1 MTLVHE
7 EQKILR
13 EIIQQGG
20 GHTARRTTGQHCRV
34 VFDAL
39 ADTHLVQHLDIV
51 VSALGNALGFDQL
64 ALGGELFDLRIA
76 LGADLFQR
84 SGLFFRADDIVAG
97 REDGNVLDHVLLGA
111 GQGVELGN
119 AVDLVPEE
127 LHPDGKLAHISQINV
142 HRITVH
148 PELIAHKIHVV
159 ALVLQGDQLFAQLV
173 PLHLHS
179 GAQTDDHAAV
189 VDRVAQRVDAGHRCH
204 NNNVPPLRK
213 RRRSRVA
220 QAVDLVVDSAVLFN
234 IGIGAGNVG
243 LRLVVVVVADEV
255 LHRIVGEKRAE
266 LGTQLCRQRFVVRQ
280 HQRGA
285 VALGNDVGHG
295 KGFAAAGHAQQG
307 LAAVTPLHPLHQLR
321 DRLRLVASGG
331 IVRHQFKFFLCHR
344 FLPSV
349 RITTISCC
357 FKLYY
362 SMHIL

>member
-1 MTLVHE
+1 MTH
-7 EQKILR
+7 
-13 EIIQQGG
+13 
-20 GHTARRTTGQHCRV
+20 
-34 VFDAL
+34 
-39 ADTHLVQHLDIV
+39 
-51 VSALGNALGFDQL
+51 
-64 ALGGELFDLRIA
+64 
-76 LGADLFQR
+76 
-84 SGLFFRADDIVAG
+84 
-97 REDGNVLDHVLLGA
+97 HVLVFA
-111 GQGVELGN
+111 GQRVKLHN
-119 AVDLVPEE
+119 AVNLVAEE
-127 LHPDGKLAHISQINV
+127 LDPNRKFVVVGQVDV
-142 HRITVH
+142 HRV
-148 PELIAHKIHVV
+148 PFYAELVADEVHVV
-159 ALVLQGDQLFAQLV
+159 ALILQLDQAAAKLV
-173 PLHLHS
+173 ALHLHT
-179 GAQTDDHAAV
+179 GAQADDHAAV
-189 VDRVAQRVDAGHRCH
+189 VDGVAQRVDAGHRCH
-204 NNNVPPLRK
+204 NNNVPPLGK

-220 QAVDLVVDSAVLFN
+220 QTVDLVVDSAVLFN

-321 DRLRLVASGG
+321 DRLRLVTGGG

-349 RITTISCC
+349 HITTIRCC

-362 SMHIL
+362 STHIL